1 MFNVDLLNA
10 VIQAQDDTRKRG
22 IAVILDWGVLVLAS
36 ISMLSLFAYSG
47 PDGFFGEGNFGDPQF
62 LTLFWGT
69 IATLV
74 FGVAFLFL
82 EKTKISANILG
93 VVFVTGVT
101 VILFNSDTPINLV
114 AGPSTILMLFPVFM
128 GAVLIH
134 SSAALIVAAVLL
146 VPFITIP
153 PTVYQIN
160 WYSWF
165 SVMGLALV
173 IWVASF
179 IMEKAIREAREE
191 AYRSRAMLGIA
202 SHELRTPLGVIIG
215 NAGMLKLPLPPEKSK
230 EMIKTISRS
239 AISLNEIVSR
249 LLDQAHVQSGKV
261 QLKPADVC
269 MAELVKV
276 VSEEI
281 TPFANKKSLKLSVSV
296 QNCVPEKVKVD
307 SLRVKQILINLLSNA
322 VKYTEVGSVSLNVDF
337 RAAKK
342 KKELIFA
349 VTDTGVGIPK
359 NKIASMFKPFVQGER
374 YDTRTYGGV
383 GLGLSIVKELVNLMK
398 GTINVK
404 SVLGTGS
411 TFTITL
417 PLE

>member
-1 MFNVDLLNA
+1 MFNIDLLNA
-10 VIQAQDDTRKRG
+10 VIQAQDDIRKRRIG
-22 IAVILDWGVLVLAS
+22 VILAWGVLVLAS

-47 PDGFFGEGNFGDPQF
+47 PDGFFSESNFRDPEF
-62 LTLFWGT
+62 LRLFWGT
-69 IATLV
+69 IASLV
-74 FGVAFLFL
+74 FGVAFLLL
-82 EKTKISANILG
+82 EKTKISANLLG
-93 VVFVTGVT
+93 VIFLTGFT

-173 IWVASF
+173 IWVATF
-179 IMEKAIREAREE
+179 IMEKAVREAREE
-191 AYRSRAMLGIA
+191 AYRSKAMLGIA

-215 NAGMLKLPLPPEKSK
+215 NAGMLKLPLPLEKSK
-230 EMIKTISRS
+230 EMIETISRS

-249 LLDQAHVQSGKV
+249 LLDQAHIQSGKV

-269 MAELVKV
+269 MADLVKGV
-276 VSEEI
+276 TEEI
-281 TPFANKKSLKLSVSV
+281 TPFANEKSLRLSVSV
-296 QNCVPEKVKVD
+296 QDRVPEKVQVD
-307 SLRVKQILINLLSNA
+307 PLRVKQILINLLSNA

-337 RAAKK
+337 HVAKK

-359 NKIASMFKPFVQGER
+359 NKIASMFKPFVQGEQ

-383 GLGLSIVKELVNLMK
+383 GLGLSIVKELAKLMK

-411 TFTITL
+411 TFTITI

>member
-1 MFNVDLLNA
+1 MFNIDLLNA
-10 VIQAQDDTRKRG
+10 VIQAQDDIRKRR

-36 ISMLSLFAYSG
+36 ISMLSLFAYSA

-69 IATLV
+69 VATLV
-74 FGVAFLFL
+74 FGVAFLLL

-93 VVFVTGVT
+93 IVFVTGVT

-128 GAVLIH
+128 SAVLIH

-153 PTVYQIN
+153 PTIYQIN

-165 SVMGLALV
+165 SVMGLTLV
-173 IWVASF
+173 IWAASF

-191 AYRSRAMLGIA
+191 AYRSKAMLGIA

-215 NAGMLKLPLPPEKSK
+215 NAGMLKLPLPAEKSK
-230 EMIKTISRS
+230 EMIETISRS

-249 LLDQAHVQSGKV
+249 LLDQAHIQSGKV

-269 MAELVKV
+269 MADLVQGV
-276 VSEEI
+276 MEEI
-281 TPFANKKSLKLSVSV
+281 TPFANKKSLRLSVSV
-296 QNCVPEKVKVD
+296 QNCVPGKVKVD
-307 SLRVKQILINLLSNA
+307 PLRVKQILINLLSNA
-322 VKYTEVGSVSLNVDF
+322 VKCTEVGSVNLSVDF
-337 RAAKK
+337 RAGKK
-342 KKELIFA
+342 KKELVFA

-359 NKIASMFKPFVQGER
+359 NKIPGMFKPFVQGER
-374 YDTRTYGGV
+374 YDTRAYGGV

-404 SVLGTGS
+404 SMLGTGS
-411 TFTITL
+411 TFTITI